1 MAKETDLTRRVYRY
15 YWDHPGMNYHYK
27 DVADSLGMGTVE
39 EIGAVNAALTRAESR
54 HPEYGIRRVG
64 AGTYRFNPVDG
75 QPDTPAKDA
84 KLYEF
89 IGFMP
94 NQDDDEILVVRDDEN
109 VITLWR
115 KVKV

>member
-1 MAKETDLTRRVYRY
+1 MAKESDTTRIAYRHF
-15 YWDHPGMNYHYK
+15 WDHPGMNYHYK
-27 DVADSLGMGTVE
+27 DVAEQYGLNPE
-39 EIGAVNAALTRAESR
+39 YVNAALSRAAAR

-64 AGTYRFNPVDG
+64 TGTYRFNPAD
-75 QPDTPAKDA
+75 QEKKEIPAKDRDV

-94 NQDDDEILVVRDDEN
+94 NEDNDEILVVRDDEN

>member
-1 MAKETDLTRRVYRY
+1 MAKETDVTRKVYRY
-15 YWDHPGMNYHYK
+15 FWDHPGMNYHYK
-27 DVADSLGMGTVE
+27 DVAEWIGLTTTE
-39 EIGAVNAALTRAESR
+39 EISAVNAALTRAESR

-64 AGTYRFNPVDG
+64 AGTYRFNPVAG
-75 QPDTPAKDA
+75 KPDEPTKDA

-94 NQDDDEILVVRDDEN
+94 NEDGDEILVVRDDEN